1 MIRTKLR
8 RDSLLWAGSALAFA
22 GTAQAQQAAPA
33 PSDAEAALTL
43 PPSPGTNPPA
53 PPPGADIVVLGVR
66 GAQRAAIDVKR
77 RSAQIIDSIV
87 AEDIGK
93 LPDST
98 IADSLQRVPG
108 VQIGR
113 SAGEGSTINIRGLPQ
128 VLVTLNGEQFLG
140 GQSIINAQPDL
151 SDVPPT
157 LFSGV
162 DVIKSP
168 TAGQL
173 EGGVSGT
180 ISLKTRRP
188 FDLHKGLTAT
198 INAEGNYGDRTR
210 DFNQLYAGLI
220 GWHGDNWG
228 LLAAGSFSTAT
239 LANISYSAG
248 NSWRASYRDGTPYS
262 PATGGSYYYQPDVVT
277 LSNESIERKR
287 YGANI
292 SGQVKFGEAFTL
304 TGDLAYNRLENTD
317 RYVGMQFNSNYSSLA
332 LLPGSQVDSN
342 GVVQVASLDEP
353 RWRTHSFSR
362 PSTSQAYNSNI
373 ELKYDPKGRFKATLR
388 WVHGHA
394 TNDSTRSEADSLPTN
409 AGIVATGGAVTCGST
424 PSTSAA
430 GTCGYI
436 NPNGLSSIQGSID
449 YRGQYPTVSF
459 GSNVSNPAY
468 YSLTSTWADGI
479 AERSQLDAFRA
490 DMTFDTDGLLP
501 LLTSIDFGG
510 RYGNR
515 NVSHREFRYLAPGA
529 AGLTAPSD
537 LYYYKDRGILHQGPT
552 ISGYSILPYYSF
564 SSISQY
570 VRNFSDFGPLGG
582 VPAGGIPAIDPRAMD
597 NALAFQNA
605 LYPGN
610 TPYDDPTRTFRVGEK
625 TYTGYAQANF
635 ASEKGILGLPFAG
648 NAGVRVVHTDR
659 TIHSFLTDPS
669 NFIGTNGNWN
679 GVMLVKAEL
688 NTTKTYTDVLPTA
701 NISFDL
707 ARNQKLRLA
716 YAKVVGALNL
726 IDLAAGAQYYYQVN
740 GNPPRIPGLPY
751 FASLFTTG
759 NSGNPNLEPYRSTNY
774 NASYEWYFAHGGL
787 LSLGA
792 FLFDVKSFPQ
802 TVTTVEPIPDQDGVV
817 RLGGP
822 VTTVANGG
830 GGTIKGI
837 EVGYQQQFDF
847 LPGLLSGLGI
857 NANYTFSASQ
867 SSNTDMFGRRTPVP
881 DNSKH
886 QFNLIGLYQKGPVQ
900 ARIAY
905 NWRSDRFVGFQTIQ
919 NSNQGNLAI
928 WAMPQGYLDASI
940 SYDITPKITIYAQ
953 GTNLTNEFEHQ
964 YLQFKN
970 QFYSENLYQRRFFF
984 GVRIRN

>member
-1 MIRTKLR
+1 VNH
-8 RDSLLWAGSALAFA
+8 
-22 GTAQAQQAAPA
+22 
-33 PSDAEAALTL
+33 LTQD
-43 PPSPGTNPPA
+43 
-53 PPPGADIVVLGVR
+53 PPPLR
-66 GAQRAAIDVKR
+66 
-77 RSAQIIDSIV
+77 
-87 AEDIGK
+87 
-93 LPDST
+93 
-98 IADSLQRVPG
+98 
-108 VQIGR
+108 
-113 SAGEGSTINIRGLPQ
+113 
-128 VLVTLNGEQFLG
+128 
-140 GQSIINAQPDL
+140 
-151 SDVPPT
+151 PT
-157 LFSGV
+157 
-162 DVIKSP
+162 
-168 TAGQL
+168 Q
-173 EGGVSGT
+173 
-180 ISLKTRRP
+180 
-188 FDLHKGLTAT
+188 GLTAT

-220 GWHGDNWG
+220 GWHGDSWG

-248 NSWRASYRDGTPYS
+248 NSWRASYRDGTPHS

-292 SGQVKFGEAFTL
+292 SGQVKFGDAFTL

-317 RYVGMQFNSNYSSLA
+317 RYVGMQFNSNYRSLA
-332 LLPGSQVDSN
+332 LLPGSQVGSN

-436 NPNGLSSIQGSID
+436 NPNGLSSIQGAID

-479 AERSQLDAFRA
+479 AERSQLDAFRT
-490 DMTFDTDGLLP
+490 DMTFDTDGLPP

-552 ISGYSILPYYSF
+552 ISGYSILPYYAF

-648 NAGVRVVHTDR
+648 NAGVRVVHTNR

-740 GNPPRIPGLPY
+740 GNPPRIPGCPISPRCSPPAIRAIPIWSPIARPITMPPRMVFRPWRLAQPWRFPLRREILPADRHHGRTHSRSGRRG
-751 FASLFTTG
+751 ASG
-759 NSGNPNLEPYRSTNY
+759 RPGDHRGQ
-774 NASYEWYFAHGGL
+774 WWRRH
-787 LSLGA
+787 
-792 FLFDVKSFPQ
+792 
-802 TVTTVEPIPDQDGVV
+802 DQ
-817 RLGGP
+817 
-822 VTTVANGG
+822 
-830 GGTIKGI
+830 GI
-837 EVGYQQQFDF
+837 ELGYQQQFDF

-867 SSNTDMFGRRTPVP
+867 SSNTDLFGRRTPVP

-940 SYDITPKITIYAQ
+940 SYDITPRITVYAQ